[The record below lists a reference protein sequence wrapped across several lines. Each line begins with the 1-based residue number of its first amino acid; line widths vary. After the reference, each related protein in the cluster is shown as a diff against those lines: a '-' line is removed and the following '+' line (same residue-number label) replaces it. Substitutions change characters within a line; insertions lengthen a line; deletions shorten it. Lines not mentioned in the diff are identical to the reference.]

1 MPYLSNEKK
10 NIAKIPTDLNSR
22 SLHRRNH
29 ENQREKIVS
38 GVGGV
43 NKYCIY
49 LNMKQIENILLYIQK
64 I

>member
-10 NIAKIPTDLNSR
+10 IYSKNSNR
-22 SLHRRNH
+22 FELQEPRRNH